1 MSWINKEG
9 KTEVRT
15 ATIVFSKDSENIIEL
30 YSLQKYL
37 SQLHFSSFRSQK
49 DVEHIIKCDL
59 SRLIDHPVKVTC
71 YEPEKYWPTLNWNGF
86 LLDKLNVQCNEFL
99 RNPNLIQVSQ
109 NDTCDE
115 TLYTHLLR
123 SICPENKTTD
133 LASLLIDYN
142 GLRLCKESILKY
154 IISYREEVTYMESL
168 SDNMITDILNSTKS
182 ERIIIDLRFSRRW
195 GMDINSIRSN
205 QPLVTTFEN
214 VFGRQERQ

>member
-1 MSWINKEG
+1 MSKAANNNINQSLLKTIKRKKTQEKIYGWDIIRSYDMSWINKEG

-86 LLDKLNVQCNEFL
+86 F
-99 RNPNLIQVSQ
+99 
-109 NDTCDE
+109 T
-115 TLYTHLLR
+115 
-123 SICPENKTTD
+123 
-133 LASLLIDYN
+133 
-142 GLRLCKESILKY
+142 
-154 IISYREEVTYMESL
+154 
-168 SDNMITDILNSTKS
+168 
-182 ERIIIDLRFSRRW
+182 
-195 GMDINSIRSN
+195 
-205 QPLVTTFEN
+205 
-214 VFGRQERQ
+214 